1 MNKIQSQTTPLARTP
16 KNTTGLAPQV
26 DWPIRG
32 PITSPFGERRHPVT
46 GKRKMHPGIDIDL
59 RTGDPVKTMAP
70 GKVVSTRN
78 DRYGGKTVVVDH
90 GGGVRSTYMHLS
102 SFAVKPGDT
111 VSRGQKLGA
120 GGNTGRS
127 TGSHLHFEIAVN
139 GERVDPREVL
149 SGRKS
154 LPLGEP
160 ILAMASDH
168 LTLSQ

>member
-1 MNKIQSQTTPLARTP
+1 MNKIQQQTTPLAQKP
-16 KNTTGLAPQV
+16 KTTTAIAPQV
-26 DWPIRG
+26 DWPFRG
-32 PITSPFGERRHPVT
+32 PVTSPFGERIHPIT
-46 GKRKMHPGIDIDL
+46 RRRKMHPGIDIDL

-120 GGNTGRS
+120 GGSTGRS
-127 TGSHLHFEIAVN
+127 TGSHLHFEVAVQ
-139 GERVDPREVL
+139 GKRIDPQEVL
-149 SGRKS
+149 SGRQS
-154 LPLGEP
+154 LPLGESV
-160 ILAMASDH
+160 LAMAPDQLS
-168 LTLSQ
+168 LSQ